1 MGQPLREDQTRQPQ
15 LQPQPAPARVAQPAP
30 RDSAVGGERR
40 RILIY
45 GDATLRR
52 ISAPVAE
59 VDDGVRRLVESLLA
73 TMYAA
78 PGIGLAAPQIGELRR
93 VIVVDPSRNDESGRR
108 LALINPEI
116 REFDGLTE
124 YEEGCLSVPGIY
136 AEVRRPERI
145 LVRYLDPDGRQ
156 REEEYRGVMARV
168 IQHEHDHLEGKL
180 FVDHLS
186 RMRRTLLM
194 KKLRELE
201 ERSRKG

>member
-1 MGQPLREDQTRQPQ
+1 MGQPLPKDQTQK
-15 LQPQPAPARVAQPAP
+15 PQPPESAGPAQPEA
-30 RDSAVGGERR
+30 GERR

-45 GDATLRR
+45 GHETLRR

-59 VDDGVRRLVESLLA
+59 VDDSVRRLVEALLA
-73 TMYAA
+73 TMYGA

-93 VIVVDPSRNDESGRR
+93 VIVVDPSRIDEAGRQ

-145 LVRYLDPDGRQ
+145 LVRYLDPEGRQ
-156 REEEYRGVMARV
+156 REEEYDGVMARV

-194 KKLRELE
+194 KRLRELE
-201 ERSRKG
+201 ERSREG